1 VPQEAI
7 EQFDLAICGASYY
20 GDNNW
25 FVPSPRLSF
34 NCQTELQS
42 IIANKIT
49 LQYMANIHKQASRCL
64 HEVTNEMRIHQL
76 MLDNGHSSSGAT
88 KLLRRAVDRLKPG
101 VFSSSHKC
109 PIFPFTYPTPDV
121 SLLRLQRDVKRHLIF
136 MAVMDLFRQGYG
148 GYLGKFNWTLG
159 RLMEETAVKFHN
171 MLIKHTVS
179 RYEKY
184 TKRGITIIGPDLV
197 SWRQSGVLQEV
208 GELRDASCGISIF
221 VKPDYYYKM
230 EYSKDDADET
240 YDCEMFHAYDSDEN
254 VVSEWMPYSKLEEA
268 EEVRCDLCFEAQVNV
283 ARWLDD
289 NLSDSIGL
297 TDAEIRDKYEMD
309 RPGGGNGMIGDSE

>member
-1 VPQEAI
+1 MPQEAI

-159 RLMEETAVKFHN
+159 RLMEETAVK
-171 MLIKHTVS
+171 LVLLPLS
-179 RYEKY
+179 
-184 TKRGITIIGPDLV
+184 KRV
-197 SWRQSGVLQEV
+197 
-208 GELRDASCGISIF
+208 
-221 VKPDYYYKM
+221 
-230 EYSKDDADET
+230 
-240 YDCEMFHAYDSDEN
+240 
-254 VVSEWMPYSKLEEA
+254 
-268 EEVRCDLCFEAQVNV
+268 
-283 ARWLDD
+283 
-289 NLSDSIGL
+289 
-297 TDAEIRDKYEMD
+297 
-309 RPGGGNGMIGDSE
+309 